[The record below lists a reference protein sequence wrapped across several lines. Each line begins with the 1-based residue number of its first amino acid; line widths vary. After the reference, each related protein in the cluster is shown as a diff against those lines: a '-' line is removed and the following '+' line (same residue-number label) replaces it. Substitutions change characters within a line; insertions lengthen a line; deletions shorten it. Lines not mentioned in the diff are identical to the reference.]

1 MLEKE
6 AFFAKFRTIIL
17 NIAEIQKSV
26 VEKLTSDVLI
36 FKIVLKDWKIITIS
50 NIGRKYEPCR
60 EINKIKRFLKQAKL
74 VKNITFNSI
83 KLIKTF

>member
-1 MLEKE
+1 MIETRHLKNVVIFIQQEKFLQMLEKE

-36 FKIVLKDWKIITIS
+36 FKIVLKD
-50 NIGRKYEPCR
+50 
-60 EINKIKRFLKQAKL
+60 
-74 VKNITFNSI
+74 
-83 KLIKTF
+83 